1 MSRSGSFSD
10 IKSLARK
17 SVVYGFG
24 SMLLKAIGFL
34 LIPVYTRHL
43 TSADFGTV
51 ALAGSLTAVLSIL
64 FALELRGAINY
75 FYYQPGS
82 PEERLSR
89 NGTIWLAMV
98 GLALILAL
106 VADRLGQP
114 LFALVFQSVP
124 FDPYVRL
131 VIWTT
136 FFAVLG
142 QFPQLIFQVR
152 EKPLPYVAL
161 LVSNA
166 VLTIGLVIYFVV
178 YRGLGAY
185 GYLLGLFFAGA
196 LMSLP
201 YLLVALRNLRLTMQ
215 WGLLIPI
222 LLYSLPLVPHSLS
235 SWLLELSDRF
245 ILEKFVP
252 LAEIGIYSLGYQ
264 FGSIVN
270 LVASAMNTAWVPFV
284 FRILEQ
290 TPQEAA
296 ARISRLSTYFV
307 LVLTLVFLG
316 VGLYVREVNLLVTSD
331 AFYPAYRVAYW
342 VALGQLLQG
351 LYYIPVNFLFL
362 RNQTSYIPI
371 ITISSAVVDII
382 LNLLL
387 LPHYGMI
394 AAAWAGLVSKMVMLV
409 CVLWISR
416 RVYPIQYEN
425 ARLGKLLGLALV
437 VFGAGLLVP
446 QVSLPLGFAL
456 KTGILSIFPAG
467 LLAFGFFQPEELQ
480 AIRAGL
486 ARIAGKGGP
495 A

>member
-1 MSRSGSFSD
+1 
-10 IKSLARK
+10 
-17 SVVYGFG
+17 
-24 SMLLKAIGFL
+24 
-34 LIPVYTRHL
+34 
-43 TSADFGTV
+43 
-51 ALAGSLTAVLSIL
+51 
-64 FALELRGAINY
+64 
-75 FYYQPGS
+75 
-82 PEERLSR
+82 
-89 NGTIWLAMV
+89 
-98 GLALILAL
+98 
-106 VADRLGQP
+106 
-114 LFALVFQSVP
+114 
-124 FDPYVRL
+124 
-131 VIWTT
+131 
-136 FFAVLG
+136 
-142 QFPQLIFQVR
+142 
-152 EKPLPYVAL
+152 
-161 LVSNA
+161 
-166 VLTIGLVIYFVV
+166 VV

-201 YLLVALRNLRLTMQ
+201 YVLVALRNLRLTMQ

-284 FRILEQ
+284 FRIVEQ
-290 TPQEAA
+290 TPHKAA

-316 VGLYVREVNLLVTSD
+316 VGLYVREVNLLVTSE

-362 RNQTSYIPI
+362 RNQTNYIPI
-371 ITISSAVVDII
+371 ITISSAAVDII

-387 LPHYGMI
+387 LPRYGMI
-394 AAAWAGLVSKMVMLV
+394 AAAWAGLVGKMVMLV
-409 CVLWISR
+409 CVLWISQK
-416 RVYPIQYEN
+416 VYPIQYEN
-425 ARLGKLLGLALV
+425 ARLGKLLGLALA

-456 KTGILSIFPAG
+456 KTGILFIFPAG
-467 LLAFGFFQPEELQ
+467 LLGFGFFQPEELQ
-480 AIRAGL
+480 AMRAGL
-486 ARIAGKGGP
+486 ARLAGKGG
-495 A
+495 AA